1 MYVKVINGVPKP
13 YTILQLRRDNPNT
26 SFSTKIST
34 QLLAQYGV
42 YKAVEEERPSYNE
55 RTQSIAMNNVAFNS
69 NGVWVYGWTIVDK
82 TAEEIAAYDTEQSMS
97 IRSQRD
103 ELLASCDWMA
113 IKAFEAGSTLS
124 AEWATYRQ
132 ALRDVTAQAGF
143 PHDVTFPTKPE

>member
-97 IRSQRD
+97 IRAKRD
-103 ELLASCDWMA
+103 NLLAETDWR
-113 IKAFEAGSTLS
+113 AGSDLTMS
-124 AEWATYRQ
+124 DAWKVYRQ
-132 ALRDVTAQAGF
+132 ALRDVTAQTGF
-143 PHDVTFPTKPE
+143 PHEVTFPTKPE